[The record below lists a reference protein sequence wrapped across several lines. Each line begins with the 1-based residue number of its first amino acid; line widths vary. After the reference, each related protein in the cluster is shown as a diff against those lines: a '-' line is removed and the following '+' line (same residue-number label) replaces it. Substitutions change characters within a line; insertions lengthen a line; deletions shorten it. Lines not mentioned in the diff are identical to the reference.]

1 MKIGD
6 YIRYRERIESDPE
19 MSGDP
24 KRDGWGDMGIVMTV
38 SSAVFHGGVAEPA
51 VEFMDS
57 KGDMHLARVADVE
70 ILSTLEDEEAMWRTW
85 GEI

>member
-6 YIRYRERIESDPE
+6 YIRYRDRIESDPE
-19 MSGDP
+19 ASGDP

-38 SSAVFHGGVAEPA
+38 SWAVFHKDTPEPA
-51 VEFMDS
+51 IEFMDS
-57 KGDMHLARVADVE
+57 AGDMHLARVADVE
-70 ILSTLEDEEAMWRTW
+70 ILSTLENEEALWRMW